1 MRQPL
6 ASLIAAVVGELFIQL
21 TSGLLPPSLVWPVR
35 IFGVLVFL
43 AVLWYAVLRVWRPEP
58 PRRRR
63 RNSLRTYYILLGLL
77 LVAVPAGIWLFQQ
90 VLPVPALILPWL
102 VVLVGVHFFVFA
114 SAFAVPLYERLGAV
128 LMAIGVVGGA
138 VVLQFSPS
146 ASGLTGVVAGF
157 VLLVFSA
164 AAVPAGKG
172 EVTGATPD
180 AS

>member
-1 MRQPL
+1 VRQPL
-6 ASLIAAVVGELFIQL
+6 ASLIAAVVGVLLIQL
-21 TSGLLPPSLVWPVR
+21 TAGLLPPALIWPVR
-35 IFGVLVFL
+35 IFGLLVFL
-43 AVLWYAVLRVWRPEP
+43 AVLWYAVLRVGTPVPSRH
-58 PRRRR
+58 PRRS
-63 RNSLRTYYILLGLL
+63 SLRTYYICLGLL
-77 LVAVPAGIWLFQQ
+77 LGAVPAGIWLFQQ

-114 SAFAVPLYERLGAV
+114 WAFGVPLYERMGAV

-146 ASGLTGVVAGF
+146 ASGLTAVVAGF

-164 AAVPAGKG
+164 ATVPPGKG
-172 EVTGATPD
+172 EVTGQTPD